1 MRLGLVSDT
10 HGELE
15 NLRLAIKK
23 MRDDWRVEVLVHL
36 GDECEDIEAVRE
48 LWKGELIQV
57 PGVYCENY
65 RDPGV
70 PNRLVKELSGYRVLF
85 THTREPHANDL
96 PGDLNPL
103 EVAARGEVEIVA
115 YGHTH
120 VPALSWEGGVLWV
133 NPGHLKGQDKKGY
146 SPSFA
151 VLDLGE
157 KGVTAYLVDLHSGVP
172 FAEDFT
178 PREGFGRFRG

>member
-23 MRDDWRVEVLVHL
+23 MLEDWRVEVLAHL
-36 GDECEDIEAVRE
+36 GDECEDVEAVRE

-57 PGVYCENY
+57 PGVYCEHY
-65 RDPGV
+65 RDPGIQ
-70 PNRLVKELSGYRVLF
+70 NRLVRELGGYRVLF
-85 THTREPHANDL
+85 THSREPHANDL

-103 EVAARGEVEIVA
+103 EVAARGEVEVVA

-120 VPALSWEGGVLWV
+120 VPAVSWENGVLWV
-133 NPGHLKGQDKKGY
+133 NPGHLKAHDKKGHG
-146 SPSFA
+146 PSFA
-151 VLDLGE
+151 VLALEE
-157 KGVTAYLVDLHSGVP
+157 KGVTAYLVDLHAGVS
-172 FAEDFT
+172 FAEHFA
-178 PREGFGRFRG
+178 PRGGFARFSF